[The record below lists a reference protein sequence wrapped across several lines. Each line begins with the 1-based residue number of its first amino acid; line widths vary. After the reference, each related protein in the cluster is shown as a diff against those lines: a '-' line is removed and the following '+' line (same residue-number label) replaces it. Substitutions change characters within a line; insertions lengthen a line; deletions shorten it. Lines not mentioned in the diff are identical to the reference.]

1 MGTCMGRCFNIK
13 NSRRLSYLRSLV
25 KKKPSQE
32 VILELTADLVP
43 QTDESPYEEVEFTH
57 LGHKSYADQPVQ
69 FHCLSRVQAKPT
81 HSVARD
87 RSDASFTPPS
97 SLDLEWEH
105 EGGLLQFAP
114 VPEEDPDKISSSDSH
129 CPINSDDWSRI
140 SSPDSLE
147 WDPVEAP
154 LTSTAS
160 RSTGLDPATE
170 MLLKRIEHLES
181 STLRETG
188 DWKR

>member
-1 MGTCMGRCFNIK
+1 MSLETSVTEGLGVSWERVWVDALI
-13 NSRRLSYLRSLV
+13 LRI
-25 KKKPSQE
+25 PGE
-32 VILELTADLVP
+32 VILELTDDLVP

-105 EGGLLQFAP
+105 EG
-114 VPEEDPDKISSSDSH
+114 
-129 CPINSDDWSRI
+129 
-140 SSPDSLE
+140 
-147 WDPVEAP
+147 
-154 LTSTAS
+154 
-160 RSTGLDPATE
+160 
-170 MLLKRIEHLES
+170 LLKQ
-181 STLRETG
+181 
-188 DWKR
+188 K